1 MDPQTSMT
9 GKGSR
14 LSFDIGGTFT
24 DFVLEDGR
32 TGLRHFW
39 KVLSTHRDPAAAV
52 MEGIEHLL
60 SEAQLAADNV
70 EILLHATTVAT
81 NAILER
87 KGARTA
93 LVTTKGFRDV
103 LLMGRQKR
111 YDTDDLRLVKPEPLI
126 KRRDIFELDERVRH
140 DGTVLREPD
149 GGHVDAIVQQVLRGG
164 YEAVSVSLL
173 HAYANPAHERA
184 LAVALRRAAP
194 DLGVSL
200 SSEVSP
206 KFREYERTSTTVAN
220 AYVQPIV
227 TRYVTRLSQALGG
240 RGLRPEMMVMQSNGG
255 LVSPALASETPIRI
269 VESGP
274 AAGVLMCRSIGLQ
287 EGIGNLLT
295 FDMGGT
301 TAKLGAID
309 HGEPATLA
317 TFEVD
322 QVRYTKGSGLPLNIS
337 AIEMLEIG
345 AGGGSI
351 ARAELGTIAV
361 GPASAGSEP
370 GPICYGRGGKMPTVT
385 DANAVLGYL
394 NPAFFNGG
402 RMGLDVEAARKGIEA
417 ALAQSLGLDT
427 ASAAWGVHRMAT
439 ANMERAL
446 RIVSVERGR
455 DPRRYALVGFGGAGP
470 LHAAR
475 LARQVG
481 IPKVIIPH
489 GAGLGSAVGL
499 MEAALKLDH
508 ALTRVTPLA
517 AGSLH
522 IARATLRELES
533 WARSNLSRLD
543 SGKAAVLR
551 YGVTARYAGQGYE
564 VPLDLPSTATDE
576 QAFIVEFGRRFGLA
590 YRTLYG
596 FDDPS
601 RAIEIIDWSV
611 TASVE
616 APIARA
622 VQHQAPSGLERS
634 SVARSRLAYFPEC
647 GGYTECAVYDRYA
660 LAVNEAVAG
669 PAIVEERESTIVLL
683 PGDVARTSAAGNLI
697 VSIRERDQS

>member
-1 MDPQTSMT
+1 MQPQTST
-9 GKGSR
+9 ARRGAR

-24 DFVLEDGR
+24 DFVLEDGT
-32 TGLRHFW
+32 TGRRHFW
-39 KVLSTHRDPAAAV
+39 KVLSTHQDPAAAV

-60 SEAQLAADNV
+60 SEAQFGAGDV
-70 EILLHATTVAT
+70 EVVLHATTVAT

-126 KRRDIFELDERVRH
+126 RRRDIFELDERVGH
-140 DGTVLREPD
+140 DGAVLREPD
-149 GGHVDAIVQQVLRGG
+149 AAHIDATVRQLLEGG

-173 HAYANPAHERA
+173 HAYANPSHEQA
-184 LAVALRRAAP
+184 LAMALRRDAP
-194 DLGVSL
+194 GICVSL

-227 TRYVTRLSQALGG
+227 TRYVTRLSEALGE
-240 RGLRPEMMVMQSNGG
+240 RGLRPDLMVMQSNGG
-255 LVSPALASETPIRI
+255 LVSPALACETPIRI

-274 AAGVLMCRSIGLQ
+274 AAGVLMCRSVGLQ
-287 EGIGNLLT
+287 EGIANLLT

-309 HGEPATLA
+309 NGEPATLA

-370 GPICYGRGGKMPTVT
+370 GPICYGRGGKLPTVT

-394 NPAFFNGG
+394 NPEFFNGG
-402 RMGLDVEAARKGIEA
+402 QMGLDVEAARSGIAA
-417 ALAQSLGLDT
+417 ALGAPLGLDT
-427 ASAAWGVHRMAT
+427 ADAAWGIHRMAT

-446 RIVSVERGR
+446 RIVSVEHGR

-499 MEAALKLDH
+499 MEAAPKLDH
-508 ALTRVTPLA
+508 ALTRITLLA
-517 AGSLH
+517 AGCLRV
-522 IARATLRELES
+522 AQATLQELES
-533 WARSNLSRLD
+533 WARTNLARLEGA
-543 SGKAAVLR
+543 SAATLR
-551 YGVTARYAGQGYE
+551 YGVTARYVGQGYE
-564 VPLDLPSTATDE
+564 VAFDLPSVAAGESTFSA
-576 QAFIVEFGRRFGLA
+576 EFGRRFGAA
-590 YRTLYG
+590 YRALYG

-611 TASVE
+611 TACVE
-616 APIARA
+616 APEVSPALRQSPSSPERRA
-622 VQHQAPSGLERS
+622 VAW
-634 SVARSRLAYFPEC
+634 SRPVYFPEC
-647 GGYTECAVYDRYA
+647 GGYTECAIHDRYA
-660 LAVNEAVAG
+660 LKVNEAVEG

-683 PGDVARTSAAGNLI
+683 PGDVARTSAAGHLI
-697 VSIRERDQS
+697 VSIRERESS

>member
-1 MDPQTSMT
+1 MISRS
-9 GKGSR
+9 SR

-39 KVLSTHRDPAAAV
+39 KVLSTHQDPAAAV
-52 MEGIEHLL
+52 MAGVEHLL

-70 EILLHATTVAT
+70 DILLHATTVAT

-93 LVTTKGFRDV
+93 LVTTMGFRDI

-126 KRRDIFELDERVRH
+126 KRRDIFEFDERVRY
-140 DGTVLREPD
+140 DGAVLREPAAAQI
-149 GGHVDAIVQQVLRGG
+149 DAIVRQLVSGG
-164 YEAVSVSLL
+164 YEAVSISLL

-194 DLGVSL
+194 DLCVSL

-227 TRYVTRLSQALGG
+227 TRYVTRLGQALGES
-240 RGLRPEMMVMQSNGG
+240 GLRPDLMVMQSNGG
-255 LVSPALASETPIRI
+255 LVSPELACERPIRI

-287 EGIGNLLT
+287 EGIANLLT

-309 HGEPATLA
+309 DGEPATLA

-351 ARAELGTIAV
+351 ARAEFGTIAV

-370 GPICYGRGGKMPTVT
+370 GPICYGRGGMMPTVT

-402 RMGLDVEAARKGIEA
+402 QMGLDVEAARKGITS
-417 ALAQSLGLDT
+417 ALAQPLGLDVAT
-427 ASAAWGVHRMAT
+427 AAWGIHRMAT

-446 RIVSVERGR
+446 RIVSVEHGR
-455 DPRRYALVGFGGAGP
+455 DPRHYSLVGFGGAGP

-481 IPKVIIPH
+481 IPTVIIPY

-499 MEAALKLDH
+499 MEAAPRLDH
-508 ALTRVTPLA
+508 SVTRITPLT
-517 AGSLH
+517 AGSLR
-522 IARATLRELES
+522 IAQATLRELEG

-543 SGKAAVLR
+543 GVNAATLH

-564 VPLDLPSTATDE
+564 VALDLPSTATDE
-576 QAFIVEFGRRFGLA
+576 HAFIVEFGRRFGVA
-590 YRTLYG
+590 YRALYG

-616 APIARA
+616 TPVASAGQRPTHSSTKRRSAART
-622 VQHQAPSGLERS
+622 
-634 SVARSRLAYFPEC
+634 RLAYFPER
-647 GGYTECAVYDRYA
+647 GGYAECAVYDRYA
-660 LAVNEAVAG
+660 LAMNELVVG
-669 PAIVEERESTIVLL
+669 PAIVEERESTTVLL

-697 VSIRERDQS
+697 ISIREQDLS

>member
-1 MDPQTSMT
+1 MDLQTSMT

-39 KVLSTHRDPAAAV
+39 KVLSTHGDPAAAV

-126 KRRDIFELDERVRH
+126 KRRDIFEFDERVRH

-240 RGLRPEMMVMQSNGG
+240 RGLRPDMMVMQSNGG
-255 LVSPALASETPIRI
+255 LVSPALACEMPIRI
-269 VESGP
+269 VDLVRRP
-274 AAGVLMCRSIGLQ
+274 AC
-287 EGIGNLLT
+287 
-295 FDMGGT
+295 
-301 TAKLGAID
+301 
-309 HGEPATLA
+309 
-317 TFEVD
+317 
-322 QVRYTKGSGLPLNIS
+322 
-337 AIEMLEIG
+337 
-345 AGGGSI
+345 
-351 ARAELGTIAV
+351 
-361 GPASAGSEP
+361 
-370 GPICYGRGGKMPTVT
+370 
-385 DANAVLGYL
+385 
-394 NPAFFNGG
+394 
-402 RMGLDVEAARKGIEA
+402 
-417 ALAQSLGLDT
+417 
-427 ASAAWGVHRMAT
+427 
-439 ANMERAL
+439 
-446 RIVSVERGR
+446 
-455 DPRRYALVGFGGAGP
+455 
-470 LHAAR
+470 
-475 LARQVG
+475 
-481 IPKVIIPH
+481 
-489 GAGLGSAVGL
+489 
-499 MEAALKLDH
+499 
-508 ALTRVTPLA
+508 
-517 AGSLH
+517 
-522 IARATLRELES
+522 
-533 WARSNLSRLD
+533 
-543 SGKAAVLR
+543 
-551 YGVTARYAGQGYE
+551 
-564 VPLDLPSTATDE
+564 
-576 QAFIVEFGRRFGLA
+576 
-590 YRTLYG
+590 
-596 FDDPS
+596 
-601 RAIEIIDWSV
+601 
-611 TASVE
+611 
-616 APIARA
+616 
-622 VQHQAPSGLERS
+622 
-634 SVARSRLAYFPEC
+634 
-647 GGYTECAVYDRYA
+647 
-660 LAVNEAVAG
+660 
-669 PAIVEERESTIVLL
+669 
-683 PGDVARTSAAGNLI
+683 
-697 VSIRERDQS
+697 